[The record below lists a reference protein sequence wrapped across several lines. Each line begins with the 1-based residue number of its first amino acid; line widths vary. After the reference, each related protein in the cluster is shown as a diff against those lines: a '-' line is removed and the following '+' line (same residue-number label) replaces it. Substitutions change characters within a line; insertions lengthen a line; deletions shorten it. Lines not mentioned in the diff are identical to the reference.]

1 MERVERS
8 AGMVRGSGYAI
19 SRFADGAERTFVS
32 NPMVSPSSLTVL
44 AGGQACVVEA
54 PADLEGDTRIVDP
67 ARPSGIACYDDDGQ
81 NATFGFP
88 EIRLQGI
95 AIAPDGAVWVL
106 GPQVIR
112 LTEDLSTP
120 LHGPGVGLPGRTR
133 VAECLSARFRRV

>member
-1 MERVERS
+1 
-8 AGMVRGSGYAI
+8 
-19 SRFADGAERTFVS
+19 
-32 NPMVSPSSLTVL
+32 MVSPSSLAVL